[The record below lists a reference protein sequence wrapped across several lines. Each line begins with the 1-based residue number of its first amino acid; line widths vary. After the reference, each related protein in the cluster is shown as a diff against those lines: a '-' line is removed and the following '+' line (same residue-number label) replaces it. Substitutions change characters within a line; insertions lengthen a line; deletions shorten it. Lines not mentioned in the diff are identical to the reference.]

1 MADLIT
7 AYGIDLGTTNS
18 TLARVSVDSEIVDWP
33 RAEAVEI
40 EQPTPAGPMISAV
53 VPSMVA
59 VHDGRVWLGE
69 GARDMRALAPD
80 PRKKIVRYRTLFYET
95 KNEIGTSRTYPGEQ
109 GITTPIDVA
118 ARVLAFI
125 KQGGIEGDGDAN
137 VVVTVPA
144 SFQMRQRQDTL
155 EACKRAGLRVDGHR
169 LLDEPCA
176 AFIDFACRNAASLG
190 DLDGPPKRLLVV
202 DFGGGTCDVALFELG
217 RIGVGP
223 IKMKSLAV
231 SRYHRLGGG
240 DIDLAIIHK
249 VLVPALVRENGLS
262 EFDLDFDE
270 VQLRIVP
277 SLLAVAEA
285 LKIQLSNEIWRLRS
299 LGRPEAQVNSAQA
312 RFPQVTKIKSQKLNR
327 ELSLSADGTV
337 LTASRFGEILGP
349 FLSREILAPAQLEQ
363 RIECSIFAPIED
375 GIERSEL
382 TLDDIDFVFAVGGS
396 ALLPQVDDAL
406 RLAFPSATQ
415 LRFASRPEFQHAI
428 ARGAAVQAWSLARF
442 GHGLVQPVAQDDLF
456 LVLDTG
462 RLELVK
468 SGASLPFPAF
478 GDQLIDSIAVP
489 EDATTRSLQIA
500 LRFVAG
506 RSQQVVGGGTLDVGG
521 AHKGQRIELRYSFD
535 ENQVFT
541 AVAKL
546 KGIDD
551 GVESRMHIENPVSN
565 VVNPNATL
573 EQRDVLVEQ
582 LRRRPEDWRDLMPQ
596 IAALC
601 AELNFHTQAIGWM
614 ERYQQ
619 KLGRQDPWA
628 VNRQGIYEKARGN
641 LPGAIRRYS
650 QAAGLAG
657 ADGAALFNMALA
669 LNSEGKWLNALD
681 AVDKAIAREPDPA
694 YRVLRLQVLE
704 SLGRAGN
711 VGTQATAILDAFAA
725 VPQLNDFELGW
736 LLIVARMASRQDVVD
751 AVRAHRAKLS
761 QQPAAEQA
769 GVAPTLAKDD

>member
-1 MADLIT
+1 MTELIT

-18 TLARVSVDSEIVDWP
+18 TLARVAVEAASVGWP
-33 RAEAVEI
+33 IAEAVEI
-40 EQPTPAGPMISAV
+40 EQPTPAGSMISAM

-80 PRKKIVRYRTLFYET
+80 ARKKIVRYRTLFYET

-118 ARVLAFI
+118 ARVLGFI
-125 KQGGIEGDGDAN
+125 KEGGIEGDGDAN

-144 SFQMRQRQDTL
+144 SFQMRQRQDTM

-176 AFIDFACRNAASLG
+176 AFIDFASRNAASLG
-190 DLDGPPKRLLVV
+190 ELDGAPKRLLVV
-202 DFGGGTCDVALFELG
+202 DFGGGTCDVALFELSRAG
-217 RIGVGP
+217 IGP
-223 IKMKSLAV
+223 IRMKSLAV

-249 VLVPALVRENGLS
+249 VLVPALVKENGLS

-285 LKIQLSNEIWRLRS
+285 LKIQLSNELWRLRS
-299 LGRPEAQVNSAQA
+299 LGRPEAQLNSAQA
-312 RFPQVTKIKSQKLNR
+312 RFPQVTKVQSQKLKR

-337 LTASRFGEILGP
+337 LTAQRFGEILEP
-349 FLSREILAPAQLEQ
+349 FLTRERLAPAQLEQ
-363 RIECSIFAPIED
+363 RIECSMFAPIED
-375 GIERSEL
+375 GIDRSGL
-382 TLDDIDFVFAVGGS
+382 TFDDVDFVFSVGGS

-406 RLAFPSATQ
+406 RLAFPGATQ

-456 LVLDTG
+456 LALDTG
-462 RLELVK
+462 RLELMK
-468 SGASLPFPAF
+468 SGVSLPFPGS
-478 GDQLIDSIAVP
+478 GDQVIDSIAVP
-489 EDATTRSLQIA
+489 EDATTKSLLIA
-500 LRFVAG
+500 FRFVAG
-506 RSQQVVGGGTLDVGG
+506 RDEQVVGGGTLDVGG
-521 AHKGQRIELRYSFD
+521 AHKGQRIELRYRFD

-541 AVAKL
+541 AIAKL

-551 GVESRMHIENPVSN
+551 GVESRIHIENPVSN

-582 LRRRPEDWRDLMPQ
+582 LRRQPEDWRNLMPR
-596 IAALC
+596 IAALS
-601 AELNFHTQAIGWM
+601 AELNFHAQAIAWM

-628 VNRQGIYEKARGN
+628 TNLQGIYEDARSN
-641 LPGAIRRYS
+641 AQGAVKRYG
-650 QAAGLAG
+650 QAAGLPGAG
-657 ADGAALFNMALA
+657 GAALFNMALV
-669 LNSEGKWLNALD
+669 LKREGKWVDALA
-681 AVDKAIAREPDPA
+681 AVDKAIARESDPP
-694 YRVLRLQVLE
+694 YRVLRLQILE
-704 SLGRAGN
+704 SLGKAGN
-711 VGTQATAILDAFAA
+711 VKAQAAELVDAFAA

-736 LLIVARMASRQDVVD
+736 LATVARTADRTDLVE
-751 AVRAHRAKLS
+751 AVRARRAKLS
-761 QQPAAEQA
+761 QRPAAEQA
-769 GVAPTLAKDD
+769 GVAPTMVKES